1 MKVSTEIIRYQHF
14 FDQEST
20 HLKYV
25 FAILQGRIDLQM
37 KISFAKESASANGG
51 KNKWILKEQW
61 NQSMHIIKSAG
72 GT

>member
-1 MKVSTEIIRYQHF
+1 MKVSTEIILYQHF

-25 FAILQGRIDLQM
+25 FAILQGRIDLKM

-51 KNKWILKEQW
+51 KNK
-61 NQSMHIIKSAG
+61 
-72 GT
+72 